1 LTSFYRHLLQ
11 SVPSACAATAVFCK
25 ALGVSG
31 CARQLSSV
39 KKHPWFEDH
48 QWLERKKQRKDKSD
62 MEKAALRNRPV
73 NLQKEK
79 RSIVLSSML
88 RNALQEVFISGC
100 VGRCLQSVQISKVRM
115 DINLT
120 KVQVSW
126 MTTGS
131 PELDSE
137 IDAALLSNASEIRSQ
152 LHQRMLMS
160 TVPPLIFSIDRTA
173 GSGGQAAVDRL
184 LELAKLKDR
193 FETVEESEAR
203 LKELYKPSPVDERK
217 LSPVKRQ
224 KTCAPK
230 PSESDNAENFNSK
243 NLTVYGLDREALV
256 RKVANEQQMKPRC
269 LRFSQSVSFDPTEDP
284 NYPLKGIFSDSESD
298 KLNGGDK

>member
-1 LTSFYRHLLQ
+1 VLQSHYTLTSFYRHLLQ

-137 IDAALLSNASEIRSQ
+137 IDAALLSNASEIR
-152 LHQRMLMS
+152 
-160 TVPPLIFSIDRTA
+160 
-173 GSGGQAAVDRL
+173 L

-203 LKELYKPSPVDERK
+203 LKELYKPSVDERK

-269 LRFSQSVSFDPTEDP
+269 LRF
-284 NYPLKGIFSDSESD
+284 
-298 KLNGGDK
+298 